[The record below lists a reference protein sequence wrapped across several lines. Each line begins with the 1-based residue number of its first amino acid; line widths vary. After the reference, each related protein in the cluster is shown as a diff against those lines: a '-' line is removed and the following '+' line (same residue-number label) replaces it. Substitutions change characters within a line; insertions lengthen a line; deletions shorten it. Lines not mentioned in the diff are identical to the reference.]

1 MIVFIVL
8 GNMHLGGCGYHFAQE
23 TPNYMWTRLPYNNNK
38 GKLLIHGLLRVGSEG
53 FSRCFERTHHR
64 RPGESAESEVTLL
77 QGERVCSR
85 KTAGV
90 RWLLFLWCRLVTFW
104 WLGSDVVRSAPFCL
118 LSDLE
123 SIVFTVSGAVQTWT
137 SGTLEHVYVQD
148 YYFLTNVKEHV
159 C

>member
-23 TPNYMWTRLPYNNNK
+23 TPNYMWTQLPYNNNK
-38 GKLLIHGLLRVGSEG
+38 GKLLIHGLLWVGSEG
-53 FSRCFERTHHR
+53 FSRYFERTHHR

-104 WLGSDVVRSAPFCL
+104 WLGSDVVRSASFCL

-123 SIVFTVSGAVQTWT
+123 SIVFSVNGAVQTWT
-137 SGTLEHVYVQD
+137 SGTLGHVNMQD
-148 YYFLTNVKEHV
+148 YCFLTNFKVHV